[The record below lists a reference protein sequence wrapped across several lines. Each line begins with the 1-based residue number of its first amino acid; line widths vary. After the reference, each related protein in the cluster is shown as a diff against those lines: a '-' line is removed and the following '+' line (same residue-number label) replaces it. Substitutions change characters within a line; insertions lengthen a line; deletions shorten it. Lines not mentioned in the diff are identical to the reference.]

1 MKSRTIVFTV
11 ILIASTFY
19 LGFWCNSYSQTSSGN
34 NIKQIQVPKKEP
46 DQKINL
52 PVSVQEDS
60 QNQLGLIYSVKKI
73 EEASTLIRDGNI
85 QEAEK
90 TLLSIKNWLT
100 EATDFHYSLF
110 QALSKHSKTLF
121 ESKIE
126 KAHALDFAQ
135 VRDQSYFLL
144 AKVYIIQNKF
154 KDAVKLLVEI
164 VKSQPDSA
172 LAREA
177 YKALQEIKFSDKT

>member
-11 ILIASTFY
+11 ILSASTFC
-19 LGFWCNSYSQTSSGN
+19 LGFQCCSYSQIPSNGN
-34 NIKQIQVPKKEP
+34 IIQVQKKESN
-46 DQKINL
+46 QKTNL
-52 PVSVQEDS
+52 LVSIQEDL
-60 QNQLGLIYSVKKI
+60 QNPLGLIYAVKKI
-73 EEASTLIRDGNI
+73 EEASTLIKDGNL

-90 TLLSIKNWLT
+90 MLLPIKNWLT
-100 EATDFHYSLF
+100 EVTDFHYNLF
-110 QALSKHSKTLF
+110 QVLSKHSKTIP

-144 AKVYIIQNKF
+144 AKVYILQNKF

-164 VKSQPDSA
+164 IKSQPDSE

-177 YKALQEIKFSDKT
+177 YKTLQEIKFSDKL